1 MTGFHSLIFRL
12 FATFIHHGSLE
23 VRLRGQKSM
32 RATGKHKGPHIIIS
46 LPNYNLLYRF
56 LINAE
61 LAIPE
66 AYMDGDLRLINSS
79 LDDFLT
85 FLLRNKQHYKKS
97 RLQRLIYSVRG
108 IIIWFK
114 GRIKKGKAKSNVAH
128 HYDLTDSLYH
138 SFLDERRQYSCAYF
152 RDGDDLEQAQ
162 RRKIARLAAKL
173 CLKSNGDVL
182 DIGCGWGE
190 LAYALYSIDES
201 LHIKG
206 ITLSENQFGYAQKMA
221 QKRQAES
228 HLEFAL
234 QDYRDEDGRY
244 DHIISVGML
253 EHVGFHSYQAYF
265 NLVDNCLKD
274 DGIAVIHT
282 IGKQSAHY
290 SGSPFIE
297 KYIFPGGYLPTIG
310 ELGHAIA
317 KTDLH
322 ILDIEAMHNH
332 YADTLRH
339 WRMRFI
345 EKKAEMIALYD
356 ERFFR
361 MWCFYL
367 AGCEYYF
374 RLDEGVVYQIQLSK
388 KRGNS
393 PSNRDYIAR
402 FEKLYLDKLCNQH
415 SHSGKQKHL
424 TK

>member
-12 FATFIHHGSLE
+12 FANFIHYGSLE

-32 RATGKHKGPHIIIS
+32 HATGRENGPQIIIS
-46 LPNYNLLYRF
+46 LSSYNLLYRF

-66 AYMDGDLRLINSS
+66 AYMDGDLRLINGS

-85 FLLRNKQHYKKS
+85 LLLLNKQHYKKS
-97 RLQRLIYSVRG
+97 RLQTVIYSVRG
-108 IIIWFK
+108 IVIWLK
-114 GRIKKGKAKSNVAH
+114 GRIKRGKAKANVAH
-128 HYDLTDSLYH
+128 HYDLTDRLYQ

-152 RDGDDLEQAQ
+152 REGDGLEQAQ

-173 CLKSNGDVL
+173 RLNRNAHVL

-190 LAYALYSIDES
+190 LAYALHSLDES
-201 LHIKG
+201 LQIKG
-206 ITLSENQFGYAQKMA
+206 ITLSENQLSYAQKMA
-221 QKRQAES
+221 QKRQAENQ
-228 HLEFAL
+228 LGFAL
-234 QDYRDEDGRY
+234 QDYRDETGKY

-253 EHVGFHSYQAYF
+253 EHVGFHSYQDYF
-265 NLVDNCLKD
+265 NLINKCLKE
-274 DGIAVIHT
+274 DGTAVIHT

-310 ELGHAIA
+310 ELGHALA

-332 YADTLRH
+332 YAETLHH

-388 KRGNS
+388 TRGNT
-393 PSNRDYIAR
+393 PSNRDYIAH

-415 SHSGKQKHL
+415 SPSGKQKHL
-424 TK
+424 SK